1 MHRRIAIACL
11 ATGGCWVPHVA
22 GVVEGADGTAEGSG
36 DAGTDAVD
44 TSASSTDAT
53 GTGTGT
59 DTASDCDLPAP
70 DPACDAFA
78 DPLRTFEL
86 VCFADV
92 AAATFTTSDT
102 AAWRRAHE
110 FGNAYF
116 APRFGDA
123 LLVMTTGVLAE
134 PDPSGQVAQAV
145 GVAEPGVAN
154 DNPDDVD
161 LPAPMRPTSGSN
173 GGAGGAPFFDCDG
186 VGDCSESLVQPW
198 SQGGRARDLLSW
210 SADVTVPAGANRL
223 ELDVGWLSAEFPERV
238 GATANDTFVLW
249 VSSEAFTGNVAT
261 LGGQP
266 MTTTG
271 LASLLAEHTG
281 DDPMLL
287 RTGVDGGTGT
297 PCTVQGA
304 MTPSCPRGAATDW
317 LVLSAA
323 VQPGETAT
331 IAAALFDQG
340 DDLLDSV
347 VLLDHF
353 RWGCEPCTPGTDCGL
368 ARP

>member
-22 GVVEGADGTAEGSG
+22 GVVDGAGGTAGGSG
-36 DAGTDAVD
+36 
-44 TSASSTDAT
+44 SDAT
-53 GTGTGT
+53 GTTAAIATSDG
-59 DTASDCDLPAP
+59 TASDTATDCDVPLP
-70 DPACDAFA
+70 DPTCDAFA

-86 VCFADV
+86 ACYADV
-92 AAATFTTSDT
+92 AAAMFITADT
-102 AAWRRAHE
+102 ASWRRAHE

-116 APRFGDA
+116 APRFGEA
-123 LLVMTTGVLAE
+123 LMVMTTGVLAE
-134 PDPSGQVAQAV
+134 PDPSGQVAQDV

-186 VGDCSESLVQPW
+186 LGDCSESLPQPW
-198 SQGGRARDLLSW
+198 SQGGRARDLLWW
-210 SADVTVPAGANRL
+210 SADVTVPAGARHL
-223 ELDVGWLSAEFPERV
+223 ALDVAWLTAEFPERV

-304 MTPSCPRGAATDW
+304 MTPSCPRGAASDW
-317 LVLSAA
+317 LVLTAA

-331 IAAALFDQG
+331 IAGALFDQG
-340 DDLLDSV
+340 DDLLDSM

-353 RWGCEPCTPGTDCGL
+353 RWGCEACTPGTDCGL

>member
-22 GVVEGADGTAEGSG
+22 GVVDGAGGTAEGSG
-36 DAGTDAVD
+36 TDAAETTAAIA
-44 TSASSTDAT
+44 TSEEGASE
-53 GTGTGT
+53 
-59 DTASDCDLPAP
+59 TANACDLPAP
-70 DPACDAFA
+70 DPTCDAFA

-86 VCFADV
+86 ACFADV
-92 AAATFTTSDT
+92 AAAMFITADTT
-102 AAWRRAHE
+102 AWRRAHE

-145 GVAEPGVAN
+145 GVAEPGIAN
-154 DNPDDVD
+154 DNPDDVE
-161 LPAPMRPTSGSN
+161 LPAPMRPSSGSN

-186 VGDCSESLVQPW
+186 LGDCSESLPQPW
-198 SQGGRARDLLSW
+198 SQGGRARDLVWW
-210 SADVTVPAGANRL
+210 SADVTVPAGARRL
-223 ELDVGWLSAEFPERV
+223 ELDVAWLTAEFPERV

-287 RTGVDGGTGT
+287 RTGVDGGTGS

-304 MTPSCPRGAATDW
+304 MTPSCPRGAASDW
-317 LVLSAA
+317 LVLTAA
-323 VQPGETAT
+323 VQPGEVAT
-331 IAAALFDQG
+331 ITGALFDQG

-353 RWGCEPCTPGTDCGL
+353 RWGCEACTPGTDCGL